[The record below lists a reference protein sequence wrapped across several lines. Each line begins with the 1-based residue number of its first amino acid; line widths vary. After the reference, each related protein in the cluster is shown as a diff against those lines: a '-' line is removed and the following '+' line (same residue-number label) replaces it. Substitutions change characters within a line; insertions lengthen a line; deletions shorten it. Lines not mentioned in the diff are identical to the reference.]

1 MNKYERLLHEKFN
14 LELESNPKLEK
25 LIHRINSHVQIFV
38 FGGWCRDKIHT
49 CKHGGII
56 GSSDIDLVIDGMIPE
71 SVLENV
77 QRNHFGGFRLE
88 LKSADQFIDFWPL
101 NQTFAFSKGFFNPS
115 VDNLLKSTV
124 FDVNSILFDI
134 QNTRIINGLALDA
147 IANRGIGFNCIKYL
161 DSFADLQA
169 YRALYIAG
177 KLNYSLGEDVRSFVE
192 KTLKKKTFEEFANLV
207 HTHRAYVSRDMIQK
221 LYTNFLVSTSL

>member
-1 MNKYERLLHEKFN
+1 MK
-14 LELESNPKLEK
+14 
-25 LIHRINSHVQIFV
+25 
-38 FGGWCRDKIHT
+38 
-49 CKHGGII
+49 
-56 GSSDIDLVIDGMIPE
+56 PE

-77 QRNHFGGFRLE
+77 QRNHFDGFRLE
-88 LKSADQFIDFWPL
+88 LESAGQFVDFWPL
-101 NQTFAFSKGFFNPS
+101 NQTFAFSTGFFNPS

-147 IANRGIGFNCIKYL
+147 IANRRICFNCIKYL

-177 KLNYSLGEDVRSFVE
+177 KLNYSLGEDVRSS
-192 KTLKKKTFEEFANLV
+192 LKKP
-207 HTHRAYVSRDMIQK
+207 SRK
-221 LYTNFLVSTSL
+221 KRLRSLLR